1 MLSHTEENYLRTVFD
16 LTERNRGSAG
26 TNDIAAVLHTSA
38 ASVTDMIRRM
48 ASKDL
53 LVYEKYKG
61 VKLSQTGMKH
71 ANRIIRRERLWKVFL
86 SEKLGLSWD
95 KLERIADQLKHVKSE
110 EMIEALD
117 DYLRNPKFDP
127 HGEAIPNSAG
137 RFTLR
142 NQSSLVSLSKYDRAV
157 VVGVRNHSPD
167 FLRYLSS
174 SGMTI
179 GSQIEV
185 TRRFDFDYSME
196 IQVGGKTKIVLPAKH
211 STEIYVRKI

>member
-1 MLSHTEENYLRTVFD
+1 MVSNYAPINTPNFIDLFAGCGGLS
-16 LTERNRGSAG
+16 
-26 TNDIAAVLHTSA
+26 
-38 ASVTDMIRRM
+38 
-48 ASKDL
+48 
-53 LVYEKYKG
+53 
-61 VKLSQTGMKH
+61 
-71 ANRIIRRERLWKVFL
+71 
-86 SEKLGLSWD
+86 LGLEQAGFSPVFVNEID
-95 KLERIADQLKHVKSE
+95 NDALETYLINRDQSFP
-110 EMIEALD
+110 
-117 DYLRNPKFDP
+117 YLRNPKFDP